1 MCCGPFN
8 IATKNF
14 NFSTIEH
21 CADPIQKK
29 SENKPQ
35 INMQRHF

>member
-14 NFSTIEH
+14 NFSTI
-21 CADPIQKK
+21 KY
-29 SENKPQ
+29 SKPYALPDT
-35 INMQRHF
+35 IDTDGTDSNDT